1 MENGIAILDK
11 PEGMTSREVDNHIGR
26 LFHTKKVGHLGTLDP
41 FATGLLIVA
50 VNKATKFLPY
60 LEDGEKTYEAELI
73 LGKKTDSG
81 DRTGE
86 IIEEKEIPELNENII
101 RKAMD
106 SFIGEG
112 TQIPPMTSA
121 KKVDGVPLY
130 KKAHKGIVTERQ
142 PISIYIKSLK
152 IIRFDKSENHLVF
165 EAVVSKGTYIRVLGE
180 DLAERLGT
188 VGYLEKLTRTKVG
201 EIGLDQSV
209 TLEKVDGDHLVSPET
224 LMAGFPKV
232 IVDKANEKAIM
243 DGRPF
248 EYAGEEDRILLL
260 GENGPLAVYKRL
272 EKTKY
277 ICERGLF

>member
-60 LEDGEKTYEAELI
+60 LEDGEKTYDAELI

-86 IIEEKEIPELNENII
+86 IVEEKDVPELNEDII
-101 RKAMD
+101 GKAMD
-106 SFIGEG
+106 SFLGEG

-152 IIRFDKSENHLVF
+152 IIRFDKAENRLVF

-180 DLAERLGT
+180 NLAERLGT

-209 TLEKVDGDHLVSPET
+209 TLEEVDGDRLVPPET
-224 LMAGFPKV
+224 LMTGFPKV
-232 IVDKANEKAIM
+232 IVDKVNEKAIM

-272 EKTKY
+272 ENSKY

>member
-86 IIEEKEIPELNENII
+86 IIEEKEIPELSENII

-142 PISIYIKSLK
+142 PISIHIKSLK
-152 IIRFDKSENHLVF
+152 IIRFDKSENRLVF

-224 LMAGFPKV
+224 LMTGFPKV